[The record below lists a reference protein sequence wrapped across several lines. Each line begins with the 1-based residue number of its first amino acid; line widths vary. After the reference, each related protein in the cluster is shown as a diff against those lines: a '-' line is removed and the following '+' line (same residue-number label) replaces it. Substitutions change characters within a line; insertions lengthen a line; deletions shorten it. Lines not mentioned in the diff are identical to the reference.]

1 MELRGPEHIIP
12 VLIEGEPD
20 EAFPPQL
27 LLLSKKKTDSDGNT
41 ITEPIELL
49 AADLR
54 PESMKGRALPGFE
67 DLENSNDPK
76 LSALRLEPVKKLKT
90 EKYRVLA
97 SMLDCSFGDLK
108 QRDKERRTKNL
119 LSLAAFSAAVLLA
132 FSSFM
137 FNAYSKANKARIA
150 AVSENSSMLL
160 SRSSAE
166 LSRGNTNFALLV
178 ADRAKNQLELV
189 MPRYLDLLGRYES
202 VLSGGVIKD
211 ELAPI
216 SVIDTENRYT
226 DFALSDSQSLLACG
240 IGTDSVGIYS
250 TEHGGLVKLLPGFTG
265 YVKTL
270 DFSKNGS
277 LLAVGG
283 LDNRL
288 IVYGTEDYSESKN
301 ILMDSSILH
310 LRFIDNDKVLM
321 VLLLYRNTI
330 EGIFFD
336 TENFSEISRIDF
348 GSGLIKLL
356 STREGPYVYAL
367 FDAQGEN
374 DSNLIQYDFAKGE
387 KRKSFPF
394 ETEPTEGSFT
404 DVRNNLYLGLVI
416 SPDGKRILAGK
427 NNALFLLDTDTA
439 EILHRIP
446 LAYQIRLYQITSGEL
461 ALEFSL
467 DGSKFYFSDG
477 FSIYRGETET
487 GYVTDW
493 VRGRENLHPRKIT
506 ALAGEN
512 FIVLYDDASLS
523 LYRGM
528 TMPIEQVNTG
538 GIKAEYSRRS
548 VSGDKLF
555 LLSMS
560 NQEICI
566 MSLSESSHIKNTE
579 GRIILTSEN
588 KNFALSNDMNETKL
602 VNLKDD
608 SYIPLAQSDIL
619 IFPYNKNRT
628 SRALSNDG
636 SMLAGIWVKQ
646 TRNSDGSVK
655 SETVLE
661 INEIKTGNSLYSL
674 VLSDKRPDI
683 AFSRDD
689 KLLIIHYDDGKTDV
703 LDISSSKI
711 VRSFTGISDRAESF
725 VSSPGGKY
733 NAMNSYGTAGEIFDF
748 ESGESKGTYTGKVL
762 SITDAGDCY
771 GILDNQGFI
780 VGADGK
786 SRTWPLHAESGK
798 YGAQSSLFRNDLD
811 LESDLLLTI
820 SNTESG
826 QQLILQRFST
836 GQLIL
841 SMPLNTSMDLVDGFI
856 EPGGQRVFVGK
867 SKVAVSHANTPEA
880 YKEQIHSFAEKD
892 ISRIERECS
901 MIIYPGSAAQLEKT
915 AALNLLGR
923 QLTEAESSSLGG
935 IK

>member
-1 MELRGPEHIIP
+1 MFRVFRDREELSAAQLSQSIEEALKSSRKLIVICSKRTPLSPWCLKEVSRFLELRGPEHIIP

-27 LLLSKKKTDSDGNT
+27 LQLSKEKTDSDGNT

-67 DLENSNDPK
+67 DLENSNDPN
-76 LSALRLEPVKKLKT
+76 LSTLRQEPVKKLKT

-137 FNAYSKANKARIA
+137 INAYSKANRARIA

-160 SRSSAE
+160 GRSSAE

-178 ADRAKNQLELV
+178 ADKAKKQLELA
-189 MPRYLDLLGRYES
+189 MPKYLELSGRYES

-226 DFALSDSQSLLACG
+226 DFAVSDSDSILACG

-250 TEHGGLVKLLPGFTG
+250 TEHGGQIKLLPGFTG

-288 IVYGTEDYSESKN
+288 IVYGTSDYSEYRN
-301 ILMDSSILH
+301 MMMDSSILH

-330 EGIFFD
+330 EGRFFD

-348 GSGLIKLL
+348 GAGLIKLL
-356 STREGPYVYAL
+356 STREGSYVYAL
-367 FDAQGEN
+367 YDSAYDKE
-374 DSNLIQYDFAKGE
+374 SNLIQYDYAKGE
-387 KRKSFPF
+387 RRKSFPL
-394 ETEPTEGSFT
+394 ETEPSDGAYF
-404 DVRNNLYLGLVI
+404 DPQNNLYLGLVV
-416 SPDGKRILAGK
+416 SPDGKRLLAGK
-427 NNALFLLDTDTA
+427 NNAVFLLDTDTA
-439 EILHRIP
+439 AVLHRIP
-446 LAYQIRLYQITSGEL
+446 LAYQIKLYQITRGEL

-467 DGSKFYFSDG
+467 DGSVFYFSDG
-477 FSIYRGETET
+477 FSIYRGQTET

-506 ALAGEN
+506 ALAGEH
-512 FIVLYDDASLS
+512 FVVLYDDASLS

-560 NQEICI
+560 NQQVCI
-566 MSLSESSHIKNTE
+566 MSLSDSARIKNTE
-579 GRIILTSEN
+579 GRIIITSES
-588 KNFALSNDMNETKL
+588 KDFALVNDMSETEL
-602 VNLKDD
+602 LNLKDD
-608 SYIPLAQSDIL
+608 SYIPLSQSDFL
-619 IFPYNKNRT
+619 VFPYNKNRT
-628 SRALSNDG
+628 ARALSYDG
-636 SMLAGIWVKQ
+636 LMLAGVWIKHV
-646 TRNSDGSVK
+646 TASDGSRK
-655 SETVLE
+655 SEAVLE
-661 INEIKTGNSLYSL
+661 IVEIKTGESIYSL
-674 VLSDKRPDI
+674 ILSDNRPDI

-689 KLLIIHYDDGKTDV
+689 SMLIIHFEDGQTDV
-703 LDISSSKI
+703 LDIKTNKI
-711 VRSFTGISDRAESF
+711 VRSFTGITDRAESF
-725 VSSPGGKY
+725 VTSSNGKY
-733 NAMNSYGTAGEIFDF
+733 LAMNSYGTAGEVFDF
-748 ESGESKGTYTGKVL
+748 ETGESKGTYNGKVL
-762 SITDAGDCY
+762 AISDTGDY
-771 GILDNQGFI
+771 
-780 VGADGK
+780 
-786 SRTWPLHAESGK
+786 
-798 YGAQSSLFRNDLD
+798 
-811 LESDLLLTI
+811 
-820 SNTESG
+820 
-826 QQLILQRFST
+826 
-836 GQLIL
+836 
-841 SMPLNTSMDLVDGFI
+841 
-856 EPGGQRVFVGK
+856 
-867 SKVAVSHANTPEA
+867 
-880 YKEQIHSFAEKD
+880 QI
-892 ISRIERECS
+892 
-901 MIIYPGSAAQLEKT
+901 
-915 AALNLLGR
+915 GR
-923 QLTEAESSSLGG
+923 AHV
-935 IK
+935 